1 MLTSPARV
9 TALIAVLLVGRDL
22 RPRLRRQQGDPE
34 VSRVT
39 LIIAFAASLSLAAC
53 NGAVAPSPTFS
64 RPEPVPSTEPTT
76 DLATLGPAASSST
89 SPTQEGP
96 SSAGIWLPA
105 GDLQE
110 PRNATNAVVLGG
122 GDVLVVGS
130 DYETTWLSHCGA
142 STNGS
147 DSVEIGDPTTGEWER
162 TTGLSSLRD
171 APVVVGL
178 PDGRALMTGGAAG
191 EGIGWSSFSSTYVF
205 EPSNRTWV
213 RSGLLNTA
221 RTLAGAALLPD
232 GRVLVAGGLFMDR
245 DSGEQGRTLDSTE
258 IWDPRTGTWSRSGR
272 LAQGRFQASAVT
284 LADGRVLIVGGPTS
298 RENQPVPDVSA
309 EILDPRSGT
318 WSSAGTLSAPRRGFA
333 LVALD
338 DGGAIVAG
346 GRDYGRIPAPTVAT
360 VERFDPTT
368 NRWTAVA
375 DLPAAVLGAS
385 GVRLAD
391 GRVLLAGGAS
401 DALFET
407 GLSRD
412 AVLFDPATGSWTA
425 TAPMPTGRAGASA
438 VTVGD
443 GSVLLV
449 GGSISGGEQF
459 STPGC
464 PEAHPNAIRYVSG
477 EQR

>member
-1 MLTSPARV
+1 MPTSPARLP
-9 TALIAVLLVGRDL
+9 ALIGST
-22 RPRLRRQQGDPE
+22 RLMSMLG
-34 VSRVT
+34 
-39 LIIAFAASLSLAAC
+39 IALTLSLAGC
-53 NGAVAPSPTFS
+53 NGTTAPTFQPGS
-64 RPEPVPSTEPTT
+64 TDQSTGPSAVPATPTPT
-76 DLATLGPAASSST
+76 AASSRNPALET
-89 SPTQEGP
+89 P
-96 SSAGIWLPA
+96 SSAGVWLAA

-110 PRNATNAVVLGG
+110 PRNATSAVLLGS
-122 GDVLVVGS
+122 DEVLVVGS
-130 DYETTWLSHCGA
+130 DYETSWLSACGA

-147 DSVEIGDPTTGEWER
+147 DSVEIGDPATGEWER
-162 TTGLSSLRD
+162 TASLSSLRD

-205 EPSNRTWV
+205 EPSNRAWV

-309 EILDPRSGT
+309 EIFDPRSGT

-338 DGGAIVAG
+338 DGGAIMAG
-346 GRDYGRIPAPTVAT
+346 GRDYGRIPAPTMST

-385 GVRLAD
+385 GARLAD

-438 VTVGD
+438 VTLGD

-449 GGSISGGEQF
+449 GGSISGGEPD

-464 PEAHPNAIRYVSG
+464 PEAHPNAIRYVPG